1 MLSGEYA
8 VLHGAS
14 ALAIPTRLGQ
24 TFEFTSE
31 GAHIQWDSKDHNGNT
46 WFSCQMDPDDLDVL
60 QTTDSGI
67 SRRLQLLLNYCFQFR
82 PELRGSYRIE
92 SRLDFD
98 RSWGL
103 GSSSSLVAALSSW
116 ADVPFY
122 PLLKSAFSGSGY
134 DVAVG
139 LEKSPI
145 LYRIEADAPNVSA
158 INFHPTFSNDLFFVY
173 LGQKQNSESEIQT
186 MPHVWDGQLIE
197 AISKITHSMS
207 RTENLRSFTALVQEH
222 EALLSHQL
230 QRPTI
235 KERIFHDFDGAIKS
249 LGAWGGDFILA
260 TGRESAQDYF
270 KNKGYSIV
278 IPYSDMIYSPQ
289 PH

>member
-1 MLSGEYA
+1 
-8 VLHGAS
+8 
-14 ALAIPTRLGQ
+14 
-24 TFEFTSE
+24 
-31 GAHIQWDSKDHNGNT
+31 
-46 WFSCQMDPDDLDVL
+46 
-60 QTTDSGI
+60 
-67 SRRLQLLLNYCFQFR
+67 
-82 PELRGSYRIE
+82 
-92 SRLDFD
+92 
-98 RSWGL
+98 
-103 GSSSSLVAALSSW
+103 
-116 ADVPFY
+116 
-122 PLLKSAFSGSGY
+122 
-134 DVAVG
+134 
-139 LEKSPI
+139 
-145 LYRIEADAPNVSA
+145 
-158 INFHPTFSNDLFFVY
+158 
-173 LGQKQNSESEIQT
+173 